1 MAQNKNN
8 IINFKTAQDTKNA
21 AQNIIAKAQA
31 VEGERKGMFEQLLS
45 EVEKVNPALGG
56 FDELA
61 ALLTLPDE
69 QFILISPI
77 FLDEL
82 EKSFNN
88 IDDKLFLAQAM
99 NAAGTKVEDMQ
110 EAYTKLINSIDENF
124 GEFLT
129 TPKRD
134 FLKRLLSITYN
145 SIADVQGVTKRIV
158 QVPIELTSENAQ
170 IPKYAHLG
178 DGAVDL
184 YSPADYTINPGETI
198 IIPCD
203 IKVALPYG
211 YAFLIHPRSGTSAK
225 TKLRVANS
233 VGLVDSQ
240 YKGVIGVIIENI
252 EPPIKDITYEFDDN
266 GRPVLTSVL
275 HGQSYTISK
284 GERFAQMRLVEVPTA
299 NFFQVESVEGI
310 GDDRGGGFGSSGTN

>member
-1 MAQNKNN
+1 MAQNDNK
-8 IINFKTAQDTKNA
+8 IIQFEDARKTAQKITD
-21 AQNIIAKAQA
+21 QA
-31 VEGERKGMFEQLLS
+31 VEYEVQRKGMFEQLLA

-56 FDELA
+56 FDEMA
-61 ALLTLPDE
+61 ALLSLPDE
-69 QFILISPI
+69 QFILISPV
-77 FLDEL
+77 FLNEL

-110 EAYTKLINSIDENF
+110 EAYTKLIDSIDTNF
-124 GEFLT
+124 GEILT

-145 SIADVQGVTKRIV
+145 SVADVQGVTKRIV
-158 QVPIELTSENAQ
+158 QVPIELTSENAK

-184 YSPADYTINPGETI
+184 YSPADYTINPGETV

-233 VGLVDSQ
+233 IGLVDSQ
-240 YKGVIGVIIENI
+240 YKGVIGVIVENI

-266 GRPVLTSVL
+266 GRPILTSVL

>member
-1 MAQNKNN
+1 MDQNKKILHFEDAKKAAHNMADQTRQDLEARKSLFED
-8 IINFKTAQDTKNA
+8 ILGKIGKINP
-21 AQNIIAKAQA
+21 
-31 VEGERKGMFEQLLS
+31 G
-45 EVEKVNPALGG
+45 LGG
-56 FDELA
+56 FDEFA
-61 ALLTLPDE
+61 MMLTLPEE
-69 QFILISPI
+69 QFAILAPI
-77 FLDEL
+77 FLEEL

-88 IDDKLFLAQAM
+88 IEDKMFIAQAV
-99 NAAGTKVEDMQ
+99 NASGQKLEDIQ
-110 EAYTKLINSIDENF
+110 AVFLELFSSIDSQFSEI
-124 GEFLT
+124 LSAQ
-129 TPKRD
+129 KRD
-134 FLKRLLSITYN
+134 FLKRTLSISYN
-145 SIADVQGVTKRIV
+145 SLAETEAVIKRIV

-184 YSPADYTINPGETI
+184 YSPADYTIKPGETI

-252 EPPIKDITYEFDDN
+252 EPPIKDITYEFDDS
-266 GRPVLTSVL
+266 GRPILTSVL
-275 HGQSYTISK
+275 HGQSYTVSK

-299 NFFQVESVEGI
+299 NFFQVESVDGI

>member
-1 MAQNKNN
+1 MAQNK
-8 IINFKTAQDTKNA
+8 IINFEEAKKM
-21 AQNIIAKAQA
+21 AQNITNRQEQQQQDKKNA
-31 VEGERKGMFEQLLS
+31 FETILN
-45 EVEKVNPALGG
+45 KVQEINPEMGG
-56 FDELA
+56 FEEMA
-61 ALLTLPDE
+61 IMLTLPED
-69 QFILISPI
+69 QFAILAPV

-82 EKSFNN
+82 EKLYNN
-88 IDDKLFLAQAM
+88 VQDKIFVAQAV
-99 NAAGTKVEDMQ
+99 NAAGQKLEDIESIFMQ
-110 EAYTKLINSIDENF
+110 LIDQVDSQFEGI
-124 GEFLT
+124 LSAQ
-129 TPKRD
+129 KRD
-134 FLKRLLSITYN
+134 FLKRMLSISYN
-145 SIADVQGVTKRIV
+145 SLAETEGVIKRIV
-158 QVPIELTSENAQ
+158 QVPIELTSENAK
-170 IPKYAHLG
+170 IPTYANLG

-252 EPPIKDITYEFDDN
+252 EPPIKDITYEFDEN
-266 GRPVLTSVL
+266 GKPILTSVL

-299 NFFQVESVEGI
+299 NFFQVESVTGI
-310 GDDRGGGFGSSGTN
+310 GDDRGGGFGSSGDK

>member
-1 MAQNKNN
+1 MAQNDKK
-8 IINFKTAQDTKNA
+8 ILAFEDAKKM
-21 AQNIIAKAQA
+21 AQNINQKSQDKIAEKQSAFEKIL
-31 VEGERKGMFEQLLS
+31 EG
-45 EVEKVNPALGG
+45 VEKINPQLGG

-61 ALLTLPDE
+61 VLLAMPED
-69 QFILISPI
+69 QFVLLAPV

-88 IDDKLFLAQAM
+88 VQDKVFIAQAV
-99 NAAGTKVEDMQ
+99 NAAGQKLEEIQ
-110 EAYTKLINSIDENF
+110 AQFIALINAIDDQF
-124 GEFLT
+124 IDILS

-134 FLKRLLSITYN
+134 FLKRMLSISYN
-145 SIADVQGVTKRIV
+145 SFAETEGVIKRIV

-184 YSPADYTINPGETI
+184 YSPADYTIKPGETV

-225 TKLRVANS
+225 SKLRVANS
-233 VGLVDSQ
+233 IGLVDSQ

-252 EPPIKDITYEFDDN
+252 DPPIKDITYEFDEN
-266 GRPVLTSVL
+266 GRPILTSVL
-275 HGQSYTISK
+275 HGQFYTISK

-299 NFFQVESVEGI
+299 NFFQVESVDGI

>member
-1 MAQNKNN
+1 MAQNK
-8 IINFKTAQDTKNA
+8 IINFNDARKA
-21 AQNIIAKAQA
+21 AQNINQA
-31 VEGERKGMFEQLLS
+31 SADKITEKQSAFEKLFEGI
-45 EVEKVNPALGG
+45 EKITPQLGG

-61 ALLTLPDE
+61 MMLSLPEEQFALLAPIFLEELEKGFNNVQDKIFIAQAVNAAGQKMEDIQATFMQLHESIDE
-69 QFILISPI
+69 QFA
-77 FLDEL
+77 EL
-82 EKSFNN
+82 LS
-88 IDDKLFLAQAM
+88 AQ
-99 NAAGTKVEDMQ
+99 
-110 EAYTKLINSIDENF
+110 
-124 GEFLT
+124 
-129 TPKRD
+129 KRD
-134 FLKRLLSITYN
+134 FLKRMLSISYN
-145 SIADVQGVTKRIV
+145 SLAETEGVIKRIV

-170 IPKYAHLG
+170 IPKYAHVG

-184 YSPADYTINPGETI
+184 YSPADYTINPGETV

-252 EPPIKDITYEFDDN
+252 EPPIKDITYEFDDS
-266 GRPVLTSVL
+266 GRPILTSVL

-299 NFFQVESVEGI
+299 NFFRVESVDGI

>member
-1 MAQNKNN
+1 MDQNNKK
-8 IINFKTAQDTKNA
+8 IIKFDDARAAARAMNQSSADKIATKQNA
-21 AQNIIAKAQA
+21 
-31 VEGERKGMFEQLLS
+31 FEKLLAG
-45 EVEKVNPALGG
+45 VQQINPGLGG
-56 FDELA
+56 FDELSMMLA
-61 ALLTLPDE
+61 LPDDQFALLA
-69 QFILISPI
+69 PI

-88 IDDKLFLAQAM
+88 VQDKVFIAQAV
-99 NAAGTKVEDMQ
+99 NAAGQKLEDI
-110 EAYTKLINSIDENF
+110 EALFSNLINSIDTQF
-124 GEFLT
+124 SQIMSSQ
-129 TPKRD
+129 KRD
-134 FLKRLLSITYN
+134 FLKRILSISYN
-145 SIADVQGVTKRIV
+145 SLAETEGVIKRIV
-158 QVPIELTSENAQ
+158 QVPIELTSEDAK

-184 YSPADYTINPGETI
+184 YSPADYIINPGETV

-266 GRPVLTSVL
+266 GRPILTSVL

-299 NFFQVESVEGI
+299 NFFQVESVDGI
-310 GDDRGGGFGSSGTN
+310 GDDRGGGFGSSGKN

>member
-1 MAQNKNN
+1 MDQNNSK
-8 IINFKTAQDTKNA
+8 IIS
-21 AQNIIAKAQA
+21 
-31 VEGERKGMFEQLLS
+31 FEQAKSTAKKLSQDSVSRQEVKQNAFEKLL
-45 EVEKVNPALGG
+45 EEIKKINPSLGG

-61 ALLTLPDE
+61 MMLSLPDE
-69 QFILISPI
+69 QFVLIAPI

-82 EKSFNN
+82 EKSYNN
-88 IDDKLFLAQAM
+88 VQDKIFIAQAV
-99 NAAGTKVEDMQ
+99 NATGQKMEDIQ
-110 EAYTKLINSIDENF
+110 GIFVQLIESIDTQF
-124 GEFLT
+124 ST
-129 TPKRD
+129 VISAQKRD
-134 FLKRLLSITYN
+134 FLKRMLSISYN
-145 SIADVQGVTKRIV
+145 ALAETEGITKRIV
-158 QVPIELTSENAQ
+158 QVPIELTSENAK
-170 IPKYAHLG
+170 IPQYAHLG

-184 YSPADYTINPGETI
+184 YSPADYTINPGETV

-225 TKLRVANS
+225 TKLRIANS

-266 GRPVLTSVL
+266 GHPILTSVL
-275 HGQSYTISK
+275 HGKSYTISK

-299 NFFQVESVEGI
+299 NFYQVESVAGI
-310 GDDRGGGFGSSGTN
+310 GEDRGGGFGSSGTN

>member
-1 MAQNKNN
+1 MDQNNN
-8 IINFKTAQDTKNA
+8 VIKFNKAQDGAKLAQSIIEKQQQKNEQK
-21 AQNIIAKAQA
+21 QNA
-31 VEGERKGMFEQLLS
+31 FEVLLA
-45 EVEKVNPALGG
+45 EINKLNPSLGG
-56 FDELA
+56 FDEMA
-61 ALLTLPDE
+61 MLLTLPDE
-69 QFILISPI
+69 QFGIIAPV
-77 FLDEL
+77 FLSEL
-82 EKSFNN
+82 EKSLNN
-88 IDDKLFLAQAM
+88 VEDKIFIAQAV
-99 NAAGTKVEDMQ
+99 NAAGQKVEDIQ
-110 EAYTKLINSIDENF
+110 KLYLEIINSIDSQFAEV
-124 GEFLT
+124 LS
-129 TPKRD
+129 PYKRD
-134 FLKRLLSITYN
+134 FLKRMMAISYN
-145 SIADVQGVTKRIV
+145 CIAETEGVVKRVVQI
-158 QVPIELTSENAQ
+158 PIELTSTDAK
-170 IPKYAHLG
+170 IPTYAHLG

-184 YSPADYTINPGETI
+184 YSPADYTIKPGETV

-266 GRPVLTSVL
+266 GRPILTSVL

-299 NFFQVESVEGI
+299 SFFAVNSVDGI
-310 GDDRGGGFGSSGTN
+310 GDDRGGGFGSSGTK

>member
-1 MAQNKNN
+1 MAQNNN
-8 IINFKTAQDTKNA
+8 NKIISFNDARKA
-21 AQNIIAKAQA
+21 AQAINQESLNKQAQKQNA
-31 VEGERKGMFEQLLS
+31 FETLMEGIN
-45 EVEKVNPALGG
+45 KVNPSLGG

-61 ALLTLPDE
+61 MMLALPEE
-69 QFILISPI
+69 QFVLLAPI

-82 EKSFNN
+82 EKSYNN
-88 IDDKLFLAQAM
+88 VQDKIFIAQAV
-99 NAAGTKVEDMQ
+99 NAAGQKIEDIQAMFMQ
-110 EAYTKLINSIDENF
+110 LIESIDTQF
-124 GEFLT
+124 ADILS
-129 TPKRD
+129 PQKRD
-134 FLKRLLSITYN
+134 FLKRMLSISYN
-145 SIADVQGVTKRIV
+145 SLAETEGIIKRVV
-158 QVPIELTSENAQ
+158 QVPIELTSEDAK

-184 YSPADYTINPGETI
+184 YSPADYTINPGETV

-252 EPPIKDITYEFDDN
+252 EPPIKDITYEFDDS
-266 GRPVLTSVL
+266 GKPILTSVL
-275 HGQSYTISK
+275 HGQSYFISK

-299 NFFQVESVEGI
+299 NFFQVESVDGI
-310 GDDRGGGFGSSGTN
+310 GDDRGGGFGSSGIK

>member
-1 MAQNKNN
+1 MAQNNKKK
-8 IINFKTAQDTKNA
+8 IMNFDDAKKA
-21 AQNIIAKAQA
+21 ANELVNQSS
-31 VEGERKGMFEQLLS
+31 EQLQVQKSVFESLMNELES
-45 EVEKVNPALGG
+45 ISPEMGG
-56 FDELA
+56 FTELA
-61 ALLTLPDE
+61 ALLSLDDVN
-69 QFILISPI
+69 FSLIAPI

-82 EKSFNN
+82 EKAINRVE
-88 IDDKLFLAQAM
+88 DKLILVQAM
-99 NAAGTKVEDMQ
+99 NLKGAKLEDIRVSYLQIENQIDTEFAGILSNQK
-110 EAYTKLINSIDENF
+110 K
-124 GEFLT
+124 
-129 TPKRD
+129 D
-134 FLKRLLSITYN
+134 FLKRLLALTYN
-145 SIADVQGVTKRIV
+145 AIAEADGVAKRII
-158 QVPIELTSENAQ
+158 QIPIELTSEDAK
-170 IPKYAHLG
+170 IPTYANLG

-203 IKVALPYG
+203 VKVALPYG

-252 EPPIKDITYEFDDN
+252 EPAIKDVTYEFDEN
-266 GRPVLTSVL
+266 GKPVITSVL

-299 NFFQVESVEGI
+299 SFFQVESVAGI

>member
-1 MAQNKNN
+1 MAQNDKV
-8 IINFKTAQDTKNA
+8 INFESAKKA
-21 AQNIIAKAQA
+21 AQSINQESQNRIVQKQNA
-31 VEGERKGMFEQLLS
+31 FEKLMTEIQ
-45 EVEKVNPALGG
+45 KVNPSLGG
-56 FDELA
+56 LDELA
-61 ALLTLPDE
+61 MMLALPEEQFALLAPV
-69 QFILISPI
+69 

-82 EKSFNN
+82 EKSYNN
-88 IDDKLFLAQAM
+88 VQDKVFIAQAV
-99 NAAGTKVEDMQ
+99 NAAGQKMEDI
-110 EAYTKLINSIDENF
+110 EAMFRQLINSIDSQF
-124 GEFLT
+124 ADVVSAQ
-129 TPKRD
+129 KRD
-134 FLKRLLSITYN
+134 FLKRMLSISYN
-145 SIADVQGVTKRIV
+145 SLAETEGVTKRIV
-158 QVPIELTSENAQ
+158 QVPIELTSEDAK

-184 YSPADYTINPGETI
+184 YSPADYTIKPGETV

-233 VGLVDSQ
+233 IGLVDSQ
-240 YKGVIGVIIENI
+240 YKGVIGVIVENI

-266 GRPVLTSVL
+266 NRPILTSVL

-299 NFFQVESVEGI
+299 NFYQVESVEGI

>member
-1 MAQNKNN
+1 MAQNNK
-8 IINFKTAQDTKNA
+8 IIHFEDARKA
-21 AQNIIAKAQA
+21 AQAINQESQDRIVQKQST
-31 VEGERKGMFEQLLS
+31 FEKLMNEIQ
-45 EVEKVNPALGG
+45 KVNPGLGG

-61 ALLTLPDE
+61 MMLALPEEQFALLAPV
-69 QFILISPI
+69 

-82 EKSFNN
+82 EKSYNN
-88 IDDKLFLAQAM
+88 VQDKVFIAQAV
-99 NAAGTKVEDMQ
+99 NAAGQKMEDIELMFRQ
-110 EAYTKLINSIDENF
+110 LIDSIDVQFAEVISVQ
-124 GEFLT
+124 
-129 TPKRD
+129 KRD
-134 FLKRLLSITYN
+134 FLKRMLSISYN
-145 SIADVQGVTKRIV
+145 SLAETEGVIKRIV
-158 QVPIELTSENAQ
+158 QVPIELTSENAK

-184 YSPADYTINPGETI
+184 YSPADYTINPGETV

-233 VGLVDSQ
+233 IGLVDSQ
-240 YKGVIGVIIENI
+240 YKGVIGVIVENI

-266 GRPVLTSVL
+266 GRPILTSVL

>member
-1 MAQNKNN
+1 MAQNNK
-8 IINFKTAQDTKNA
+8 ILHFEDARKA
-21 AQNIIAKAQA
+21 AQGVNQQSANRIEEKQNA
-31 VEGERKGMFEQLLS
+31 FEKIFNGIQQ
-45 EVEKVNPALGG
+45 VNPGLGG
-56 FDELA
+56 LDEMAMMLSLPEEQF
-61 ALLTLPDE
+61 ALLA
-69 QFILISPI
+69 PI
-77 FLDEL
+77 FLEEL
-82 EKSFNN
+82 EKSYNN
-88 IDDKLFLAQAM
+88 VQDKIFIAQAV
-99 NAAGTKVEDMQ
+99 NAAGQKMEDIEEKFMQ
-110 EAYTKLINSIDENF
+110 IINSIDTQF
-124 GEFLT
+124 IDT
-129 TPKRD
+129 ISAQKRD
-134 FLKRLLSITYN
+134 FLKRMLSISYN
-145 SIADVQGVTKRIV
+145 SLAETEGVIKRVV

-184 YSPADYTINPGETI
+184 YSPADYTIKPGETI

-252 EPPIKDITYEFDDN
+252 EPPIKDITYEFDDS
-266 GRPVLTSVL
+266 GRPILTSVL

-299 NFFQVESVEGI
+299 NFFQVESVDGI

>member
-1 MAQNKNN
+1 MAQTNKK
-8 IINFKTAQDTKNA
+8 ILKIEDVRQA
-21 AQNIIAKAQA
+21 AQNVNQETINRT
-31 VEGERKGMFEQLLS
+31 E
-45 EVEKVNPALGG
+45 EKKNALEKILNGIQQVNPELGG
-56 FDELA
+56 FDEIA
-61 ALLTLPDE
+61 MLLSLPDE
-69 QFILISPI
+69 QFAMLAPV

-82 EKSFNN
+82 EKSYSNVQ
-88 IDDKLFLAQAM
+88 DKIFIAQAV
-99 NAAGTKVEDMQ
+99 NAAGQKLEDIQAIFMQ
-110 EAYTKLINSIDENF
+110 IIEAIDTQF
-124 GEFLT
+124 IGVLSVQ
-129 TPKRD
+129 KRD
-134 FLKRLLSITYN
+134 FLKRLVSINYN
-145 SIADVQGVTKRIV
+145 SLAETEGVIKRIV

-184 YSPADYTINPGETI
+184 YSPADYTIKPGETV

-225 TKLRVANS
+225 TKLRIANS

-240 YKGVIGVIIENI
+240 YKGVIGVIVENI
-252 EPPIKDITYEFDDN
+252 ESPIKDITYEFDDC
-266 GRPVLTSVL
+266 GRPILTSVL
-275 HGQSYTISK
+275 HGQSYSISK

-299 NFFQVESVEGI
+299 NFFQVGSVAGI

>member
-1 MAQNKNN
+1 MAQNNN
-8 IINFKTAQDTKNA
+8 NKIISFNDARKA
-21 AQNIIAKAQA
+21 AQTLNQESLNKQTQKQNAFETLM
-31 VEGERKGMFEQLLS
+31 EGIN
-45 EVEKVNPALGG
+45 KVNPSLGG

-61 ALLTLPDE
+61 MMLALPEE
-69 QFILISPI
+69 QFVLLAPI

-82 EKSFNN
+82 EKSYNN
-88 IDDKLFLAQAM
+88 VQDKIFIAQAV
-99 NAAGTKVEDMQ
+99 NAAGQKIEDIQVMFMQ
-110 EAYTKLINSIDENF
+110 LIESVDTHF
-124 GEFLT
+124 ADVLS
-129 TPKRD
+129 PQKRD
-134 FLKRLLSITYN
+134 FLKRMLSISYN
-145 SIADVQGVTKRIV
+145 SLAETEGIIKRVV
-158 QVPIELTSENAQ
+158 QVPIELTSEDAK

-225 TKLRVANS
+225 TKLRIANS

-240 YKGVIGVIIENI
+240 YKGVIGVIVENI
-252 EPPIKDITYEFDDN
+252 EPPIKDITYEFDDS
-266 GRPVLTSVL
+266 GRPILTSVL

-299 NFFQVESVEGI
+299 NFFQVESVDGI
-310 GDDRGGGFGSSGTN
+310 GDDRGGGFGSSGIK

>member
-1 MAQNKNN
+1 MAQNKSP
-8 IINFKTAQDTKNA
+8 IKFEDVRSAARSINEAS
-21 AQNIIAKAQA
+21 AKKIEEKQSAFEKIF
-31 VEGERKGMFEQLLS
+31 EGI
-45 EVEKVNPALGG
+45 EKINPSLGG
-56 FDELA
+56 FDEMAMMLSM
-61 ALLTLPDE
+61 PEE
-69 QFILISPI
+69 QFAILAPV

-88 IDDKLFLAQAM
+88 VQDKIFIAQAV
-99 NAAGTKVEDMQ
+99 NAAGQKLEDIQLVFMQ
-110 EAYTKLINSIDENF
+110 LIDQIDDQF
-124 GEFLT
+124 DTLLSAQ
-129 TPKRD
+129 KRD
-134 FLKRLLSITYN
+134 FLKRLLSISYN
-145 SIADVQGVTKRIV
+145 SLAETEGVIKRVV

-170 IPKYAHLG
+170 IPKYANLG

-184 YSPADYTINPGETI
+184 YSPADYTINPGETV

-266 GRPVLTSVL
+266 GRPILTSVL

-299 NFFQVESVEGI
+299 NFYKVESVAGI
-310 GDDRGGGFGSSGTN
+310 GDDRGGGFGSSGVK

>member
-1 MAQNKNN
+1 MDQNKNK
-8 IINFKTAQDTKNA
+8 IINFEDARQAARKVVNQAQQQT
-21 AQNIIAKAQA
+21 QEQ
-31 VEGERKGMFEQLLS
+31 KGMFETLMA
-45 EVEKVNPALGG
+45 EVENINPALGG
-56 FDELA
+56 FEELA
-61 ALLTLPDE
+61 SLLSLPDE
-69 QFILISPI
+69 QFALIAPI

-82 EKSFNN
+82 QKSMNN
-88 IDDKLFLAQAM
+88 IDDKLFLIQAM
-99 NAAGTKVEDMQ
+99 NASGTKLEDLQ
-110 EAYTKLINSIDENF
+110 QSYLQLNQHIDTQFSTILSAN
-124 GEFLT
+124 
-129 TPKRD
+129 KRD
-134 FLKRLLSITYN
+134 FLKRMLAITFN
-145 SIADVQGVTKRIV
+145 CIADAEGIARIV
-158 QVPIELTSENAQ
+158 VQIPIEITSENAQ

-184 YSPADYTINPGETI
+184 YSPADYTINPGETV

-225 TKLRVANS
+225 TKLRIANS

-252 EPPIKDITYEFDDN
+252 EPPIKDITYEFDGS

-275 HGQSYTISK
+275 HGKSYTISK

-299 NFFQVESVEGI
+299 NFFQVESVDSI

>member
-1 MAQNKNN
+1 MAQNN
-8 IINFKTAQDTKNA
+8 IVSFNDARKA
-21 AQNIIAKAQA
+21 AQNVNQA
-31 VEGERKGMFEQLLS
+31 SANKITEKQSAFEKLFES
-45 EVEKVNPALGG
+45 IEKVSPQLGG
-56 FDELA
+56 FDEFAMMLS
-61 ALLTLPDE
+61 LPEE
-69 QFILISPI
+69 QFVLLAPI
-77 FLDEL
+77 FLEEL
-82 EKSFNN
+82 EKGFNN
-88 IDDKLFLAQAM
+88 VQDKIFIAQAV
-99 NAAGTKVEDMQ
+99 NAAGQKMEDIQTIFMQ
-110 EAYTKLINSIDENF
+110 LYESIDGQFAE
-124 GEFLT
+124 LMSAQ
-129 TPKRD
+129 KRD
-134 FLKRLLSITYN
+134 FLKRVLSISYN
-145 SIADVQGVTKRIV
+145 SLAETEGVVKRIV

-184 YSPADYTINPGETI
+184 YSPADYTINPGETV

-240 YKGVIGVIIENI
+240 YKGVIGVIVENI

-266 GRPVLTSVL
+266 HRPVLTSVL

-299 NFFQVESVEGI
+299 NFFQVESVDGI
-310 GDDRGGGFGSSGTN
+310 GDDRGGGFGSSGKN